1 MFTRHRHLE
10 HPAFRLTAALAVLG
24 TLTGCQAIVSSSP
37 EAHVRIINATPD
49 APRLDLYQDTN
60 PLAFSLDSGTI
71 TSYIQLSPGAYTI
84 TADTAG
90 TRQVLST
97 SKGIFNTSGR
107 YTVLIGNSITN
118 PQQIVLLDQNQPAP
132 AGQTAVRFIH
142 QATRSGAVDLYLVPP
157 GQRVSAIAPT
167 LSGIVFGTNSGYI
180 NVPAGTYGLAALPA
194 GTIPASTT
202 VPIYTGPQSAYAN
215 GSARTLVLIDQP
227 LVTSQGLRVISAED
241 FVGSD
246 AVY

>member
-1 MFTRHRHLE
+1 MFKRPRHIE
-10 HPAFRLTAALAVLG
+10 HPALRIATALAVLG

-49 APRLDLYQDTN
+49 ASRLDLYQDTN
-60 PLAFSLDSGTI
+60 PLAFNLDSGTI
-71 TSYIQLSPGAYTI
+71 TSYIQVPPGTYTI

-97 SKGIFNTSGR
+97 SKSIFGTSSR

-118 PQQIVLLDQNQPAP
+118 PQQLILLDQNQPAP

-142 QATRSGAVDLYLVPP
+142 QATRSGAFDLYLVPP
-157 GQRVSAIAPT
+157 GQRVNAISPT
-167 LSGIVFGTNSGYI
+167 LSGIAFGTNSGYI
-180 NVPAGTYGLAALPA
+180 NLPAGTYSLAALPA

-202 VPIYTGPQSAYAN
+202 IPIYTGPQFAYSN

-241 FVGSD
+241 FVPPD
-246 AVY
+246 VAN